1 MRGRGVGRRAR
12 PRVVLRIPFT
22 GGTDLVFG
30 FALRTARRPGPAHG
44 AVRRWAT
51 ARTAALCVF
60 AAIAP
65 VAIAAASPELAR
77 VGASAPQGR
86 IASAAAYVVGE
97 QPIIRAPRSL
107 VTAVREDPPTL
118 RAHVVARGETLLS
131 IAARYG
137 ITPQTLAYD
146 NGLAATGD
154 LRVGRPLVVPPL
166 DAEIQIVAEGETLA
180 EIAARFGVD
189 ASTVRALNRVV
200 YEPADVIPGRA
211 LLIPVAEGRY
221 PGFRLRVT
229 DAPRV
234 FAPHVRWPAVGR
246 VTQLFSPAHTGVDI
260 AAPYGSPIV
269 ASDSGTVSAVGWR
282 GSGGLVVCVL
292 HDWGLETCAYHAS
305 SVSVEAGERVSAGQ
319 RIASVGSSGVSTG
332 PHVHWEARTN
342 GVLVD
347 PMSYA
352 PETAVITR
360 VGGATGSP

>member
-1 MRGRGVGRRAR
+1 MQGGRVARRAR
-12 PRVVLRIPFT
+12 PRAELRIPLA

-30 FALRTARRPGPAHG
+30 FALRAARRPDRARGPVG
-44 AVRRWAT
+44 RRAT
-51 ARTAALCVF
+51 LRTAALCVF
-60 AAIAP
+60 AAVAP
-65 VAIAAASPELAR
+65 VAIVVAAPELGRIGATAAQARIAPAAAQ
-77 VGASAPQGR
+77 V
-86 IASAAAYVVGE
+86 AAE
-97 QPIIRAPRSL
+97 PIIRAPRSL
-107 VTAVREDPPTL
+107 VTAVREDPPAL

-154 LRVGRPLVVPPL
+154 LRVGRALVVPPL
-166 DAEIQIVAEGETLA
+166 DAAIQIVAEGETLA
-180 EIAARFGVD
+180 QIAARFGVD
-189 ASTVRALNRVV
+189 ADTVRAVNRVA
-200 YEPADVIPGRA
+200 YEPADVTAGRA

-234 FAPHVRWPAVGR
+234 FAPHVRWPTVGV
-246 VTQLFSPAHTGVDI
+246 VTQLFSPWHTGIDI
-260 AAPYGSPIV
+260 AAPYGAPIV
-269 ASDSGTVSAVGWR
+269 AGDSGTVSAVGWR

-352 PETAVITR
+352 PETAVIPR